1 MKQKNGLWATAF
13 LLAGVLTSGCSD
25 DNQYGGSSAEPG
37 SPVLFSVV
45 SGGSDTRTIYESN
58 LQINWVKGDLVGICS
73 PSANVE
79 HVTGAVNV
87 DSATYKV
94 DLVDADGHPHH
105 AKIVPAYKNNYL
117 KWGNNLE
124 TPAIFYGAYP
134 ADRIEF
140 YPTGEDGLFQM
151 EYITNQVCTV
161 TSFENGNY
169 QTQPDMKNA
178 YMIAKNE
185 LKPKGDH
192 VLLSFDPIM
201 TTPDITITAGS
212 YEVGTGIIQPVT
224 VTGVSILMPKALTG
238 KTLDYKI
245 NTVTNGP
252 INKDQPRG
260 ELLNFMDSGWESVF
274 VQIDNGGKRYVDLY
288 EGESINLMAFLP
300 PFLNLTSAKIRVH
313 TLGGTDFVKTI
324 NAALLPQS
332 KIKIQLPDI
341 KPETAKPN
349 NWISKLEGNTL
360 LKEMSIPAYV
370 CKGTE
375 TPDDIKKLLRKGV
388 RAFELSGEILDF
400 YVSGILIKEKH
411 YFINEKYCEV
421 FNDFLSSAAD
431 KNKDNK
437 EFVMVWAG
445 EDMDLT
451 TGSENSTNF
460 LTKSILSATSSSSV
474 SSLINGVVLMKKVG
488 PDILGDDYYLSN
500 LQDEKVCHYV
510 TITDKLSFYNTD
522 KNSAWKAQFIA
533 TEQDENPI
541 IENNKAIYN
550 QIVTYKEQSGCT
562 GIVTIPGADK
572 SFTNNYGDLLLQAV
586 IDCNFKLRRNLKSN
600 QQ

>member
-1 MKQKNGLWATAF
+1 MKQKNGLWVTAL

-73 PSANVE
+73 PSANV
-79 HVTGAVNV
+79 VDTDGSSSGAVYQV
-87 DSATYKV
+87 QEIIGG
-94 DLVDADGHPHH
+94 DGHQHH
-105 AKIVPAYKNNYL
+105 ATIAPPKVGDYL
-117 KWGNNLE
+117 KWGDDVNRE
-124 TPAIFYGAYP
+124 ATFYGAYP
-134 ADRIEF
+134 AERIIS
-140 YPTGEDGLFQM
+140 YPSGIVGNSSEYDGIFKM

-185 LKPKGDH
+185 LKPTDD
-192 VLLSFDPIM
+192 VLLAFDPIM

-300 PFLNLTSAKIRVH
+300 PFLNLTGAKIRVH

-324 NAALLPQS
+324 KAALLPQS

-341 KPETAKPN
+341 KPETIKPN
-349 NWISKLEGNTL
+349 NWISKLEGSTL

-370 CKGTE
+370 CSGKE
-375 TPDDIKKLLRKGV
+375 TPGGIEKLLKKGV
-388 RAFELSGEILDF
+388 RAFDAEEFAFIDIVTKKINTEFVTVINNFLENKENSNEFVIVWVDNTAHVG
-400 YVSGILIKEKH
+400 GIQNPNKDKWISFPNNIKDAKGKVVFLEKH
-411 YFINEKYCEV
+411 GIGDKMTNINTTKELFGYASKKNAID
-421 FNDFLSSAAD
+421 FFLS
-431 KNKDNK
+431 DNN
-437 EFVMVWAG
+437 W
-445 EDMDLT
+445 
-451 TGSENSTNF
+451 
-460 LTKSILSATSSSSV
+460 
-474 SSLINGVVLMKKVG
+474 
-488 PDILGDDYYLSN
+488 
-500 LQDEKVCHYV
+500 Q
-510 TITDKLSFYNTD
+510 
-522 KNSAWKAQFIA
+522 AQFIA